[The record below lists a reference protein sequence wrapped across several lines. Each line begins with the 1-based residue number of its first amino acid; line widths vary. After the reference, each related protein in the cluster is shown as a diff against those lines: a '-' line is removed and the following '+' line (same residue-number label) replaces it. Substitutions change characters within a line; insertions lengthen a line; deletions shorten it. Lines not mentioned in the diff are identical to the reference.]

1 MSALQE
7 VQDRAKALREQ
18 RAALEARLSGA
29 GPGEIQALRM
39 ELAVCNEALV
49 DCSRRLRELRPRHRI
64 RHGGTTW
71 TGPKDCRVDQTQYR
85 AWLEAQNEGGPNP
98 LAQLSADTRKAM
110 EGLPARQKLYLSG
123 AAQGESASGMARQYG
138 RDPSTV
144 ARTLRRAKRR
154 VKQAAELQMSGRRCV
169 DEAGVLRLDLSNRD
183 HLSLLL
189 DWLTERQQLYLYL
202 YYGEWMTLREIGALL
217 EVDKSTVLRTIRRGL
232 DRLDGLLQ
240 APQVRLD
247 GVGRV
252 EELLIGLYETVTAQ
266 DLAAQQDLR
275 RTRPGRGRTGQRK
288 KSGPSEAAQMDRLRE
303 DRVEAY
309 GSTGR
314 LLVWLEVRKKDAA
327 GLRGWMQKTL
337 LALVGKLKKALYRR
351 ENPC

>member
-1 MSALQE
+1 MNALQE

-18 RAALEARLSGA
+18 RTALEARLSGA

-39 ELAVCNEALV
+39 ELAVCNEALI

-71 TGPKDCRVDQTQYR
+71 TGPKDCRVDQAQYQ
-85 AWLEAQNEGGPNP
+85 AWLEAQNEGGTAPI
-98 LAQLSADTRKAM
+98 AQLSADARKAL
-110 EGLPARQKLYLSG
+110 ESLPARQKLYLTG

-154 VKQAAELQMSGRRCV
+154 VKRSAELRASGRRCV
-169 DEAGVLRLDLSNRD
+169 DEDGTLRLDLSNRD

-189 DWLTERQQLYLYL
+189 DRLTGRQQLYLYL

-240 APQVRLD
+240 AQQIRLD
-247 GVGRV
+247 GVGCV

-275 RTRPGRGRTGQRK
+275 RPQSGGGRTGQRE
-288 KSGPSEAAQMDRLRE
+288 KSGPSEAARMDRLRE

-309 GSTGR
+309 GSTGK
-314 LLVWLEVRKKDAA
+314 LLAWLETRKKDAA

-337 LALVGKLKKALYRR
+337 LALLGKLKRLLHGKGR
-351 ENPC
+351 